1 TAVLAVAA
9 YVNFFPHR
17 LIWDLRWVIAAG
29 FVVTLWGCTV
39 GFTVGRRRYRM
50 PLAVSFVLIGFFLW
64 LAENAG
70 TLLGAWQYPNQVQSW
85 GMWHA
90 GKWGS
95 SALLVSL
102 SFMLVAV
109 LKTRDGSVR
118 PRRRSPEVTI
128 ARRSGHPGPPDQR
141 AGSPWDW

>member
-9 YVNFFPHR
+9 YVNFFTHH
-17 LIWDLRWVIAAG
+17 LVWDLRWVIAAG

-39 GFTVGRRRYRM
+39 AFTVGRRRYRM

-70 TLLGAWQYPNQVQSW
+70 TLLGAWQYPNQVQIW
-85 GMWHA
+85 EMVHA

-95 SALLVSL
+95 WALLVSL

-109 LKTRDGSVR
+109 LKTRGGCVR
-118 PRRRSPEVTI
+118 PRRRSPAVTI
-128 ARRSGHPGPPDQR
+128 ARRSRTPGTPAP
-141 AGSPWDW
+141 G

>member
-1 TAVLAVAA
+1 
-9 YVNFFPHR
+9 
-17 LIWDLRWVIAAG
+17 
-29 FVVTLWGCTV
+29 
-39 GFTVGRRRYRM
+39 GRRRYRM

-70 TLLGAWQYPNQVQSW
+70 TLLGAWQYPNQVQIW
-85 GMWHA
+85 EMVHA

-95 SALLVSL
+95 WALLVSL

-118 PRRRSPEVTI
+118 PRRRSPEATL
-128 ARRSGHPGPPDQR
+128 ARRSAHPAPPDQR
-141 AGSPWDW
+141 AGPPWDWLIWSAILSRSSTTSGVERSSLPRRIRP